1 MLNSSDEAGGS
12 GGVAGI
18 DVRSLP
24 RGAKLVVDT
33 RNSRYHFV
41 KLDGCGADVVVQGGH
56 YFPEEAE
63 ARIAGST
70 LGGCPLELGWIRLG
84 QFVEISSGGTR
95 ISTSRVQSISVEPNP
110 LLTLSKMLVS

>member
-1 MLNSSDEAGGS
+1 MLNSSGEAGGS
-12 GGVAGI
+12 GAVAGV

-24 RGAKLVVDT
+24 RGAQLVVDT

-41 KLDGCGADVVVQGGH
+41 KLDGSGTGVMVQGGR

-70 LGGCPLELGWIRLG
+70 LGGCPLDLGWIRLG
-84 QFVEISSGGTR
+84 QFVEISSCGTR
-95 ISTSRVQSISVEPNP
+95 ITTSRVQSISVEPNP
-110 LLTLSKMLVS
+110 LLTLSRMLVS